1 MEKIENLVSPRIIK
15 SHLPLYLLHPQLLN
29 TCKVISSCYTWLLS
43 PSGCIPFLNLYNF
56 FVMQVVYVARNVK
69 DVIVSFFY
77 HHRLIKAQHFTGDVN
92 EFADCFMKNLGNKN

>member
-1 MEKIENLVSPRIIK
+1 
-15 SHLPLYLLHPQLLN
+15 
-29 TCKVISSCYTWLLS
+29 
-43 PSGCIPFLNLYNF
+43 
-56 FVMQVVYVARNVK
+56 MQVVYVARNVK